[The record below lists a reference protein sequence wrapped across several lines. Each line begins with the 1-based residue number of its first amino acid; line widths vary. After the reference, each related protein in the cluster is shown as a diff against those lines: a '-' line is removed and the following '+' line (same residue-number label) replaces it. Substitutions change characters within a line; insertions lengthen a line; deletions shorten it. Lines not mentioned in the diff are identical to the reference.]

1 MGNRLFQH
9 GSEALL
15 VEDVVPQHQAHAVL
29 ADELRSHQHGVCDAT
44 GHQLDGVGDGDPPL
58 TAISQQRLEY
68 MLLAGGHDDQDLPNT
83 GLYED
88 GYGIVDQ
95 RLIVHRQQ
103 RFADRTGHG
112 VQAGAFARSQNDT
125 FHMFIVSFSTSHSFF
140 VPKLYHPRPVTVNE
154 PRCYNGMRAP
164 NSTGCNCF
172 PCAAAATAA
181 GIWFMSATRELG
193 LVRGL
198 SCRKGTR

>member
-1 MGNRLFQH
+1 MTKMSRDARLH
-9 GSEALL
+9 
-15 VEDVVPQHQAHAVL
+15 
-29 ADELRSHQHGVCDAT
+29 
-44 GHQLDGVGDGDPPL
+44 
-58 TAISQQRLEY
+58 
-68 MLLAGGHDDQDLPNT
+68 
-83 GLYED
+83 ED
-88 GYGIVDQ
+88 GHGIVNQ

-112 VQAGAFARSQNDT
+112 VQAGAFARGQNDT

-140 VPKLYHPRPVTVNE
+140 VPKLYHPRPITVNE
-154 PRCYNGMRAP
+154 PGRYRGMRAP

-172 PCAAAATAA
+172 PWAAAATAA

-193 LVRGL
+193 LVMGL